1 MEQGAEPIVSLN
13 APALQATH
21 SCPSPPVYPA
31 LHKQSVSREDPWL
44 DEECAG
50 QLLQDAADAAP
61 TVDEYLPAMHSRH
74 GAEPFDILKVPAMH
88 AEHAPPS
95 FPEYPGSH
103 VHFMMPLLPA
113 PELEPD
119 GHSVH
124 IDSEVAAM
132 LSLYFPR

>member
-44 DEECAG
+44 DDECAG

-61 TVDEYLPAMHSRH
+61 TVDEYFPLSQNEHVPEPLP
-74 GAEPFDILKVPAMH
+74 FLK
-88 AEHAPPS
+88 
-95 FPEYPGSH
+95 YPGSH
-103 VHFMMPLLPA
+103 VHAVMFELPTGESA
-113 PELEPD
+113 FAAHDLQFELP
-119 GHSVH
+119 
-124 IDSEVAAM
+124 IEVW
-132 LSLYFPR
+132 YFPA